1 MIFMA
6 VHDRGVL
13 KSIVYSVRCVCIDAM
28 EIHCRT
34 LPVGSHFTPLP
45 AVGPPPS
52 PSRSPLCFFC
62 SSCFPHSPVETLEH
76 SLLLCPAL
84 HPTLAWEDR
93 LWSSILGQQTRIPPF
108 QRLLG
113 LQPDH
118 PHPSAS
124 SPFWPHFYGALRS
137 ACWSFRCS
145 GRYGSSH
152 LPPPFPTWSS
162 ARRLR
167 WLQARLLRL
176 AQASI
181 RRTLHFL
188 IHDSICRNPLP
199 SDADAPGDDIHALP
213 PAHLPPIFH
222 TLGLSPPG
230 VPQPPFP
237 SFIDHLSMHLP
248 GIASLLVPSTAP
260 RPLPGVH
267 TPHVYSFSPHVFS
280 P

>member
-1 MIFMA
+1 MWFHRGLDLDLSGLPGEIPENGRGKSRGGGGGDGGPA
-6 VHDRGVL
+6 IIIHDSMRSDQ
-13 KSIVYSVRCVCIDAM
+13 KKIDL
-28 EIHCRT
+28 IYGRRIGRYHWY
-34 LPVGSHFTPLP
+34 
-45 AVGPPPS
+45 
-52 PSRSPLCFFC
+52 
-62 SSCFPHSPVETLEH
+62 VER
-76 SLLLCPAL
+76 PM
-84 HPTLAWEDR
+84 
-93 LWSSILGQQTRIPPF
+93 PF

-113 LQPDH
+113 LQPDR

-145 GRYGSSH
+145 GRYGSFH

-167 WLQARLLRL
+167 WFQARLLRL

-188 IHDSICRNPLP
+188 VHDSICRHLFPAP
-199 SDADAPGDDIHALP
+199 GPADANAPGAAMHALP
-213 PAHLPPIFH
+213 PAPLPPIFH
-222 TLGLSPPG
+222 TFGLSPPG

-237 SFIDHLSMHLP
+237 SFIAHLSTYFP

-280 P
+280 TSWAILGEFSHLAICVGASLGLRRCAW

>member
-1 MIFMA
+1 MTYIVVMMYICMIHTYLFNICTY
-6 VHDRGVL
+6 L
-13 KSIVYSVRCVCIDAM
+13 NFS
-28 EIHCRT
+28 
-34 LPVGSHFTPLP
+34 L
-45 AVGPPPS
+45 S
-52 PSRSPLCFFC
+52 PS
-62 SSCFPHSPVETLEH
+62 
-76 SLLLCPAL
+76 
-84 HPTLAWEDR
+84 
-93 LWSSILGQQTRIPPF
+93 
-108 QRLLG
+108 
-113 LQPDH
+113 
-118 PHPSAS
+118 
-124 SPFWPHFYGALRS
+124 FWPHFYGALRS

-199 SDADAPGDDIHALP
+199 SDADAPGDAIHALP